1 MLFSFC
7 FCFFCCQFQSGFA
20 FKKCVTQNAF
30 TFLIVDQCLVDT
42 QMIHTTDFK
51 NNNIRFY
58 AEEPQSNLIR
68 IEKSNF
74 WKQQPVPSQGAL
86 EKTISRAINKLHPQ
100 LEGDGGSSKFGMVVM
115 GGGGGG
121 WGCGGGGGGGLL
133 GTSLPYDDLQ
143 NPTLV
148 EANVNDDV

>member
-20 FKKCVTQNAF
+20 FKKCVTQNEF

-86 EKTISRAINKLHPQ
+86 EKTTSRAIHKLHPQ

-115 GGGGGG
+115 GGGR
-121 WGCGGGGGGGLL
+121 GGLL